1 LFHLCLLPRLSGQPA
16 KIQVLSDRPGH
27 EISPYL
33 TGACIEDVNHEI
45 YGGLYSQMIFGESFQ
60 EPAPAVA
67 PVGFQAF
74 GGNWIVSDGE
84 LHAAGGQGPKIVYDH
99 SPFREGSA
107 GVELYFDDRAG
118 GNAGLILRTSD
129 PDVGADQFIGYEVS
143 LSPADQTV
151 RLGRHRNNW
160 EHIRDEACPVPVGAW
175 ISLQVEMRDEEITVS
190 VNGRIVLQHR
200 EDPNTLPPGHMGL
213 RTWLRSARF
222 RNAWIQTGRDRQA
235 LIFQAAEEHAQEISG
250 MWGMIQ
256 RGSAE
261 GSCRIVKSDPFLGS
275 QSQRVSF
282 LNGEGAV
289 GIENQGLNRW
299 GLGLEAGRPYEGVLW
314 LRAPEPTD
322 ARVALES
329 RDGSHRYADQLIRVG
344 GEGESA
350 AALKKGEDP
359 EQGAWTRYEFILT
372 PDTTDSSA
380 RFAIQLEAP
389 GTVECGYA
397 FLQPGE
403 WGRFSGLPVRKDV
416 AEALIDQGLTALRY
430 GGSMINDTD
439 YRWKKMIGR
448 RDLRPPYHGT
458 WYPYSS
464 NGWGIIEFIA
474 FCRAAG
480 FLAIPAFNMG
490 ESPQDMVDFI
500 EYVNGPATSEW
511 GAKRV
516 ADGFPEPFNLRHIQL
531 GNEER
536 VDDAYFERFKPLAE
550 AIWAAAPQMTIVVGD
565 FVYTQTISDPWDFTG
580 AASGITSLAAHEK
593 ILRLAKRH
601 RREVWF
607 DVHVWTDGPLPD
619 GSLAGTLSLA
629 DRLEEMADGALHKVV
644 VFELNAN
651 NHSQRRALAI
661 ARAIQAMERD
671 GRIPVVLSANCL
683 QPDGQNDNGW
693 NQGLLFLNP
702 SQVWL
707 QPPGWVTRMM
717 ANAYRPVHVPTSV
730 QGDADLDVVAR
741 QDADGRQ
748 LVLQVLN
755 SGADAVDAEIVL
767 DAFSSGVKKVEMTI
781 LAGDLDARN
790 TAEHPGRITPL
801 RRELSLPDR
810 EQAIHV
816 EVPAYSFVVLRF

>member
-1 LFHLCLLPRLSGQPA
+1 
-16 KIQVLSDRPGH
+16 
-27 EISPYL
+27 
-33 TGACIEDVNHEI
+33 
-45 YGGLYSQMIFGESFQ
+45 
-60 EPAPAVA
+60 
-67 PVGFQAF
+67 
-74 GGNWIVSDGE
+74 
-84 LHAAGGQGPKIVYDH
+84 
-99 SPFREGSA
+99 
-107 GVELYFDDRAG
+107 
-118 GNAGLILRTSD
+118 
-129 PDVGADQFIGYEVS
+129 
-143 LSPADQTV
+143 
-151 RLGRHRNNW
+151 
-160 EHIRDEACPVPVGAW
+160 
-175 ISLQVEMRDEEITVS
+175 
-190 VNGRIVLQHR
+190 
-200 EDPNTLPPGHMGL
+200 
-213 RTWLRSARF
+213 
-222 RNAWIQTGRDRQA
+222 
-235 LIFQAAEEHAQEISG
+235 
-250 MWGMIQ
+250 
-256 RGSAE
+256 
-261 GSCRIVKSDPFLGS
+261 
-275 QSQRVSF
+275 
-282 LNGEGAV
+282 
-289 GIENQGLNRW
+289 
-299 GLGLEAGRPYEGVLW
+299 
-314 LRAPEPTD
+314 
-322 ARVALES
+322 
-329 RDGSHRYADQLIRVG
+329 
-344 GEGESA
+344 
-350 AALKKGEDP
+350 
-359 EQGAWTRYEFILT
+359 
-372 PDTTDSSA
+372 
-380 RFAIQLEAP
+380 
-389 GTVECGYA
+389 
-397 FLQPGE
+397 
-403 WGRFSGLPVRKDV
+403 
-416 AEALIDQGLTALRY
+416 
-430 GGSMINDTD
+430 
-439 YRWKKMIGR
+439 
-448 RDLRPPYHGT
+448 
-458 WYPYSS
+458 
-464 NGWGIIEFIA
+464 
-474 FCRAAG
+474 
-480 FLAIPAFNMG
+480 
-490 ESPQDMVDFI
+490 
-500 EYVNGPATSEW
+500 
-511 GAKRV
+511 
-516 ADGFPEPFNLRHIQL
+516 
-531 GNEER
+531 